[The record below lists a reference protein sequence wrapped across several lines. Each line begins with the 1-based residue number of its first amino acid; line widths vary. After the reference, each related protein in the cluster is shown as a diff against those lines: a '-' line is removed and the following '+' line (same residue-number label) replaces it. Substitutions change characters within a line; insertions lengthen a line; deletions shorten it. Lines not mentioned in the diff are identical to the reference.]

1 MKTSWISYKN
11 HTCFKLL
18 RELKSHTQQNDLN
31 KINFRKMILARK
43 DPPKAAIIPKVLAE
57 EKSSIDRDKEKP
69 MNF

>member
-1 MKTSWISYKN
+1 
-11 HTCFKLL
+11 
-18 RELKSHTQQNDLN
+18 
-31 KINFRKMILARK
+31 MILARK